1 MRIGKRPCSTRVRLS
16 RGTALV
22 SVFIRVWTRG
32 VWQMTRPPDG
42 PAACEAGI
50 IGKWSAGD
58 NCRGCNSLSFG
69 RLMAVGRRV
78 GSGAGWDGFAGGHR
92 RALGLAGLRKGEE
105 AVG

>member
-22 SVFIRVWTRG
+22 SVFIRSWTRG

-58 NCRGCNSLSFG
+58 NCWECNSLSGG
-69 RLMAVGRRV
+69 RLVAVGRAVQAGRGGD
-78 GSGAGWDGFAGGHR
+78 GSTGRHR
-92 RALGLAGLRKGEE
+92 RALELAGLRKGE
-105 AVG
+105 A